1 MLLLLF
7 PRVLSSRKKKNTSRV
22 LQMIS
27 SRKERLKKVGGLSF
41 NTKVNHPEEDPRLS
55 HKKNLLS

>member
-1 MLLLLF
+1 
-7 PRVLSSRKKKNTSRV
+7 
-22 LQMIS
+22 MIS